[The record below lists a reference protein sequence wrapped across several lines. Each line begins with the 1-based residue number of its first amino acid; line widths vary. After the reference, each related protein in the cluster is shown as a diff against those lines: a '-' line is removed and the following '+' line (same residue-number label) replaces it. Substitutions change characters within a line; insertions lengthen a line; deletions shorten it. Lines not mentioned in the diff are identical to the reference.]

1 MLKRIL
7 GLLFLSTVATQAF
20 ANIHFNNFTQEDGL
34 PDNRVWAITQDKQG
48 AMWIGTANGL
58 AKYDGYNFTSY
69 NLSDAK
75 VLSLGT
81 DHVKSLYADETN
93 NLWLGTLGGGLVQHS
108 NGEFS
113 AYELSPSN
121 PPKNI
126 LTLFGTTD
134 YIWAGSDQGLY
145 TIHLPTNRI
154 SHIKPSDLPAT
165 TQSNSNRINSII
177 ATSNEVL
184 VASDNRIL
192 IFDKKFQFKNFLPI
206 KFPDNKLRLRKL
218 IKESD
223 NTILIATNEN
233 LYRYHLDKD
242 NLQAVSDSLQDT
254 VVLDALVMEKKV
266 LAATFDKGLQVIG
279 EKAESYKSSS
289 DQENSLPNDTLIS
302 LYKSRDGVV
311 WIGTFNGLAKVNP
324 ALNNFKLIS
333 HKTNHLDCLNSNEII
348 SINILS
354 NQNLLISST
363 DQVVTYNI
371 KNKLCNEISPPT
383 GSTDS
388 LYKFTVYQFLQED
401 SEHIWLAS
409 SFGLLLL
416 DSQGSINTISQ
427 ISDSKPRVYSID
439 NYSDNKLVA
448 GTTEGTYLINKS
460 TFEIEKLS
468 HESQRLEQFVN
479 TVKSK
484 GNVTYVGTHDNLY
497 KYNGRIVAQVNPKP
511 QIPIGRV
518 NDILLSESSYFVA
531 SSRGIIYE
539 ISYDNDILINEYYID
554 SPSHTN
560 SIQAIEFG
568 DKNTLWI
575 SSLDGLY
582 SLDIV
587 TRNINRFTKESGLQ
601 GNRFNLGAVAN
612 HSNQALY
619 FAGNQGISYF
629 NPAKIDLKTI
639 EPKVIATKINI
650 FSNEGLEPL
659 ANNSTSHHQEI
670 SHDRNLVLSHHENDF
685 SIEFAGMH
693 YISPENIKYA
703 YKLDGVHSDW
713 IPTTANNRMTTFS
726 NLSPGKYVF
735 KVRAKSDHS
744 GWSSE
749 QNSLS
754 LPITILPPI
763 WLTWW
768 AKLAYAVCFILLI
781 LLYINLRT
789 RNAVK
794 QARKLQLEVKER
806 THQITNQKAVI
817 ESLLEK
823 KNELFANISHEFRT
837 PLTLIL
843 GPIQKELNS
852 LEEPKSEKSLQMI
865 QRNANRLLVMVEQ
878 ILKLAELKKET
889 PTSKSVLSVNTLL
902 PQIIE
907 MFKPL
912 AQKKEISIH
921 YRLSPSCKVLIAGD
935 SLEVMVGNLLS
946 NAIKYTPHK
955 GCITVE
961 TRAEGSDVVITVID
975 NGFGMDAD
983 QAKEIFERF
992 VRLEHTSDISGTG
1005 IGLSIVKELV
1015 IAHGGDININSQLGE
1030 GSAFHIKLPQT
1041 DLPIKQ
1047 SQLTHSNS
1055 ITYLTHDN
1063 FSSSET
1069 QSNLEAVDTVDDKEC
1084 LLIIE
1089 DNPDMRDYLEMVLGV
1104 DYKCYSSPRGESGVE
1119 LAMEVIPDLVLCDV
1133 MMPGIDGYEVASKL
1147 RADNRTSHVPII
1159 LLTAKGDKNSRIKG
1173 WDKDIDA
1180 YMTKPF
1186 DEHEL
1191 LLRVKNILSVRNIL
1205 KEKISSKVTT
1215 DVLRKNSGL
1224 NQRDQDFVNKL
1235 YNVFENCYKETTTTR
1250 AEIASLMA
1258 VSERQLQRK
1267 VKGLVNKNP
1276 MDLFRDYRL
1285 DKAKELLSTGK
1296 QINLIS
1302 DLCGFSSASYFSQC
1316 FKAKFGMSPK
1326 EFQM

>member
-7 GLLFLSTVATQAF
+7 GLLFLSTVVTQAI
-20 ANIHFNNFTQEDGL
+20 ANIHFNNFTQEEGL

-58 AKYDGYNFTSY
+58 AKYEGYNFTNY
-69 NLSDAK
+69 NLRDTET
-75 VLSLGT
+75 LSLET
-81 DHVKSLYADETN
+81 DHVKSLYVDDANT
-93 NLWLGTLGGGLVQHS
+93 LWIGTLGDGLVQHN

-113 AYELSPSN
+113 AFSLSSSN

-134 YIWAGSDQGLY
+134 YIGAGSDQGLY
-145 TIHLPTNRI
+145 TIHLPSNRI
-154 SHIKPSDLPAT
+154 SHIKLSDLPVT
-165 TQSNSNRINSII
+165 TQSTSNRINSII
-177 ATSNEVL
+177 ATPNEIL
-184 VASDNRIL
+184 VAADHHIL
-192 IFDKKFQFKNFLPI
+192 AFDKSFQFKKSLPI

-218 IKESD
+218 VKESD
-223 NTILIATNEN
+223 NSILIATNEN

-242 NLQAVSDSLQDT
+242 ILQTVSDSLQGN
-254 VVLDALVMEKKV
+254 VVLDALVINEKV
-266 LAATFDKGLQVIG
+266 LVATFDQGLQVVG
-279 EKAESYKSSS
+279 EKTESYKSSS
-289 DQENSLPNDTLIS
+289 SQENSLPNDTLIS
-302 LYKSRDGVV
+302 LYKSGDGVV

-333 HKTNHLDCLNSNEII
+333 HKTNHLRCLNSNEII
-348 SINILS
+348 SINVLPD
-354 NQNLLISST
+354 NNLLISTT
-363 DQVVTYNI
+363 DQVATYNM
-371 KNKLCNEISPPT
+371 KSKHCHEISPPT

-388 LYKFTVYQFLQED
+388 LYKFTVYQSLQED
-401 SEHIWLAS
+401 SDHIWLAS

-416 DSQGSINTISQ
+416 DSQGSIKTISQ

-439 NYSDNKLVA
+439 NHSDNKLVV
-448 GTTEGTYLINKS
+448 GTTEGAYLVNKS
-460 TFEIEKLS
+460 TFKIEKLS
-468 HESQRLEQFVN
+468 QEGQRLKQFVN

-484 GNVTYVGTHDNLY
+484 GNLIYIGTHDNLY
-497 KYNGRIVAQVNPKP
+497 KYNGRTVTQINPKS

-518 NDILLSESSYFVA
+518 NDILLSDSSYFVA
-531 SSRGIIYE
+531 SSRGAIYE
-539 ISYDNDILINEYYID
+539 LDYDNDILINEYYID
-554 SPSHTN
+554 PPSHTN
-560 SIQAIEFG
+560 SIQAIKFG
-568 DKNTLWI
+568 GKNTLWI

-587 TRNINRFTKESGLQ
+587 TGNIHRFTKESGLQ
-601 GNRFNLGAVAN
+601 GNRFNLGAAAN
-612 HSNQALY
+612 SNQTLY

-639 EPKVIATKINI
+639 EPKVIATRINI
-650 FSNEGLEPL
+650 FSNQGLDPQTD
-659 ANNSTSHHQEI
+659 NSTSNHQEI
-670 SHDRNLVLSHHENDF
+670 SHDENLVLSHHENDF

-693 YISPENIKYA
+693 YISSKNIKYA

-713 IPTTANNRMTTFS
+713 IPTAANNRMTTFS
-726 NLSPGKYVF
+726 NLSPGKYEF
-735 KVRAKSDHS
+735 KVRAKSDNS
-744 GWSSE
+744 DWSSE

-794 QARKLQLEVKER
+794 QARKLQLEVQER
-806 THQITNQKAVI
+806 THQIANQKAVI

-852 LEEPKSEKSLQMI
+852 LEQPKSEKSLQMI

-878 ILKLAELKKET
+878 ILKLAELKKES
-889 PTSKSVLSVNTLL
+889 PASKSALDVNTLL

-907 MFKPL
+907 LFKPL
-912 AQKKEISIH
+912 AQKKEISIR
-921 YRLSPSCKVLIAGD
+921 YRLGPSSKVLIAGD

-961 TRAEGSDVVITVID
+961 TRAEGSNVIIKVID
-975 NGFGMDAD
+975 NGFGMEAN
-983 QAKEIFERF
+983 KTNEIFERF

-1015 IAHGGDININSQLGE
+1015 MAHGGNINVDSQLGK
-1030 GSAFHIKLPQT
+1030 GSTFQIRLPLT
-1041 DLPIKQ
+1041 DLPAKQ
-1047 SQLTHSNS
+1047 SQPSHSNS
-1055 ITYLTHDN
+1055 IAYLTHDD
-1063 FSSSET
+1063 FLSCET
-1069 QSNLEAVDTVDDKEC
+1069 KNNLEVVEPIDNKEC

-1089 DNPDMRDYLEMVLGV
+1089 DNPDMREYLEIVLGG
-1104 DYKCYSSPRGESGVE
+1104 DYQCYSSPRGESGIE
-1119 LAMEVIPDLVLCDV
+1119 LAMEIIPDLVLCDV
-1133 MMPGIDGYEVASKL
+1133 MMPGIDGYEVATQL
-1147 RADNRTSHVPII
+1147 RTDNRTSHIPIV

-1173 WDKDIDA
+1173 WDNDIDG

-1186 DEHEL
+1186 DEQEL
-1191 LLRVKNILSVRNIL
+1191 LLRIKNILSIRNIL
-1205 KEKISSKVTT
+1205 KEKASNTLSSSPSGKQ
-1215 DVLRKNSGL
+1215 SGL
-1224 NQRDQDFVNKL
+1224 NQREQDFLNKL
-1235 YNVFENCYKETTTTR
+1235 FRVFEKHYNDPSITR
-1250 AEIASLMA
+1250 AEIAGNMA

-1267 VKGLVNKNP
+1267 VKGLVNRNP

-1316 FKAKFGMSPK
+1316 FKAKFGVSPK
-1326 EFQM
+1326 ELQR